1 MGAFVV
7 EKLQERGAVDM
18 FVPRSQ
24 DYELRDLATGH
35 QRRPTPR
42 LGLEAALRQWGRG
55 FTTKVEKDFWEWE
68 QAVTL
73 QRHYESLRPQ
83 WM

>member
-1 MGAFVV
+1 MTGGAGFLGAFVV

-55 FTTKVEKDFWEWE
+55 
-68 QAVTL
+68 QGGRGTL
-73 QRHYESLRPQ
+73 RTVSSPLDTNAPE
-83 WM
+83 